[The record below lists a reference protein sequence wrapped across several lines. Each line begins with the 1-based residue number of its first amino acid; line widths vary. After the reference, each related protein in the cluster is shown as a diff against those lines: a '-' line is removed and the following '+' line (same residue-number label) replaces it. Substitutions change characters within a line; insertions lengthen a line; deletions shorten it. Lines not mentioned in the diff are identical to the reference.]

1 MRAPIDLSA
10 ARQRRSASGDLD
22 AAIGG
27 FFGTLTSLVSAGETL
42 ARAVASAASVQTI
55 VTEAA
60 EVEPF
65 VDAERVGEF
74 LAVPANTV
82 RLWVRDGKLPA
93 HTMAHYDPAVAPRHI
108 RFRLSEVAAAY
119 TRFAGSPV
127 RASRDITNT

>member
-42 ARAVASAASVQTI
+42 ARAVASVTSTQTPVI
-55 VTEAA
+55 EAPD
-60 EVEPF
+60 VEPF

-74 LAVPANTV
+74 LDVQADTV
-82 RLWVRDGKLPA
+82 QRWVRDGKLPA
-93 HTMAHYDPAVAPRHI
+93 HTVADYDATIAPRHL

-119 TRFAGSPV
+119 VRVASKSV

>member
-1 MRAPIDLSA
+1 MKAPIDLSA

-42 ARAVASAASVQTI
+42 AHAVASVTSTQTPVI
-55 VTEAA
+55 EAPD
-60 EVEPF
+60 VEPF
-65 VDAERVGEF
+65 VDAKRVGEF

-93 HTMAHYDPAVAPRHI
+93 HTVADDATIAPRHL